1 MNVIEHYF
9 NKLSTHSRNKLLFLY
24 LDTKGEKFPSLFSG
38 FVFHDNRSLL
48 IKFYLNVLNFLVND
62 MIRISVFLLL
72 ANLWNINLLFRIQ
85 KKQLTKISVLMPFL
99 WKKFWVQ
106 GRVILWVIRNLE
118 LFDITAN
125 TVSICMILIWLKSKN
140 ITAKYNWFKHF
151 QIICL

>member
-62 MIRISVFLLL
+62 MIRIRLGFFISESVKHQFTVPNTKDKRLNAVLMKKIL
-72 ANLWNINLLFRIQ
+72 STRACYSLSDKKLGTVWHNSKYRKYLHDINL
-85 KKQLTKISVLMPFL
+85 
-99 WKKFWVQ
+99 
-106 GRVILWVIRNLE
+106 
-118 LFDITAN
+118 A
-125 TVSICMILIWLKSKN
+125 
-140 ITAKYNWFKHF
+140 
-151 QIICL
+151 

>member
-1 MNVIEHYF
+1 MCGIQIKLREKARLHVLKKLEIIFSRILSKLMNVIEHYF

-62 MIRISVFLLL
+62 MIRIRLGFFISESVKHQFTVP
-72 ANLWNINLLFRIQ
+72 NT

-99 WKKFWVQ
+99 
-106 GRVILWVIRNLE
+106 
-118 LFDITAN
+118 
-125 TVSICMILIWLKSKN
+125 
-140 ITAKYNWFKHF
+140 
-151 QIICL
+151 

>member
-62 MIRISVFLLL
+62 MIRTSLGFFFISESVKHQFTVP
-72 ANLWNINLLFRIQ
+72 NT

-99 WKKFWVQ
+99 WEKKFWVQ

-125 TVSICMILIWLKSKN
+125 TVSICMIIIWLKSKN
-140 ITAKYNWFKHF
+140 
-151 QIICL
+151 QI

>member
-62 MIRISVFLLL
+62 MIRIRLGFLL

-140 ITAKYNWFKHF
+140 
-151 QIICL
+151 QI

>member
-38 FVFHDNRSLL
+38 FVFHDNRSLPL
-48 IKFYLNVLNFLVND
+48 KFYLNVLNFLVND
-62 MIRISVFLLL
+62 MIRTSLGFFLL

-99 WKKFWVQ
+99 WKKIWVQ

-125 TVSICMILIWLKSKN
+125 TVSICMIMI
-140 ITAKYNWFKHF
+140 
-151 QIICL
+151 

>member
-62 MIRISVFLLL
+62 MIRIRLGFFFISESVKHQFTVPNTKKATHKDKRLNAVLMKKIL
-72 ANLWNINLLFRIQ
+72 STRACYSLSDKKLGTVWHNSKYRKYLHDINL
-85 KKQLTKISVLMPFL
+85 
-99 WKKFWVQ
+99 
-106 GRVILWVIRNLE
+106 
-118 LFDITAN
+118 A
-125 TVSICMILIWLKSKN
+125 
-140 ITAKYNWFKHF
+140 
-151 QIICL
+151 

>member
-62 MIRISVFLLL
+62 MIRIRLGFFISESVKHQFTVP
-72 ANLWNINLLFRIQ
+72 NT
-85 KKQLTKISVLMPFL
+85 KKQLKDKRLNAVLM
-99 WKKFWVQ
+99 KK
-106 GRVILWVIRNLE
+106 ILSTRACYSLSDKKLGTVWHNSKYRKYLHDINL
-118 LFDITAN
+118 A
-125 TVSICMILIWLKSKN
+125 
-140 ITAKYNWFKHF
+140 
-151 QIICL
+151 

>member
-62 MIRISVFLLL
+62 MIRISLGFFLL

-125 TVSICMILIWLKSKN
+125 TVSICMILIGLRVK
-140 ITAKYNWFKHF
+140 IKYNLFKHF
-151 QIICL
+151 QIICF

>member
-62 MIRISVFLLL
+62 MIRIRLGFFINESVKHQFTVP
-72 ANLWNINLLFRIQ
+72 NT

-99 WKKFWVQ
+99 WKK
-106 GRVILWVIRNLE
+106 ILSTRACYSLSDKKLGTVWHNSKYRKYLHDVNLAWE
-118 LFDITAN
+118 
-125 TVSICMILIWLKSKN
+125 
-140 ITAKYNWFKHF
+140 
-151 QIICL
+151 

>member
-62 MIRISVFLLL
+62 MIRIRLGF
-72 ANLWNINLLFRIQ
+72 FYQRICETSIYCSEY
-85 KKQLTKISVLMPFL
+85 KKATHKDKRLNAVLM
-99 WKKFWVQ
+99 KK
-106 GRVILWVIRNLE
+106 ILSTRACYSLSDKNLE

-140 ITAKYNWFKHF
+140 
-151 QIICL
+151 QI